1 MVLCSSSPKGLLC
14 LCACLWKVPG
24 SRRPLTQ
31 DGEDDHK
38 EQQQQQDVHEGR
50 QGLEDLPQIPGQKD
64 GLACGAKTGSRPGVA
79 SGSPRGATLVEMWA
93 WGPSSGILSP
103 TAPKDTVLGFLLVG
117 PEPHSG

>member
-1 MVLCSSSPKGLLC
+1 
-14 LCACLWKVPG
+14 
-24 SRRPLTQ
+24 
-31 DGEDDHK
+31 
-38 EQQQQQDVHEGR
+38 
-50 QGLEDLPQIPGQKD
+50 
-64 GLACGAKTGSRPGVA
+64 VA